1 MTSAVLLRVAIF
13 LLFALLSY
21 ASAAQPCDTVVVT
34 IDSVN
39 FVGNEASKARMLLFE
54 LNIAPGDTLQSHTLE
69 QRLEENRKRLYNL
82 RLFHEVGYTYT
93 CHEGRVT
100 VRYTLQE
107 RWYLYP
113 IPIFDLAD
121 RNFNAWL
128 ERRDWGRVDYG
139 INLIRRNF
147 RGRNEEVRLRLQQG
161 FNKRLEF
168 VYRVPYISR
177 RHRLGLDVGVAD
189 YRSRAI
195 DYRTLSNRQRF
206 LVQDQGVPIQR
217 TLLTVGLIH
226 RQSVQRQEGLRLT
239 YVQEQVSDT
248 VLLLNPDYYNY
259 SAQERQYLRVELS
272 KVVNLRNSFVYPLTG
287 SYFEA
292 TAAQTFFIGGSGAPM
307 TTLRAKYVDYR
318 HVAGK
323 YYYFV
328 GGEAQTRLS
337 GRYAYADN
345 VALGFRSSVRGYELN
360 VVGGQHFALLKQGL
374 TRELLQL
381 DGLHLKFIKS
391 PKFNKIPVALYA
403 NAFTDAGY
411 VVDDVFEEG
420 NPLSNRLLLGAGAG
434 LHLVTFYDFV
444 FRAEYAINREG
455 TKGFYLSGRFPF

>member
-1 MTSAVLLRVAIF
+1 MILRASLLLCLSLLCHTLVA
-13 LLFALLSY
+13 L
-21 ASAAQPCDTVVVT
+21 PCHTESVI
-34 IDSVN
+34 IDSIK
-39 FVGNEASKARMLLFE
+39 FEGNEVSKSRMLLFE
-54 LNIAPGDTLQSHTLE
+54 LNIAPGDTLLTAELE
-69 QRLEENRKRLYNL
+69 EKLEENRRRLFNL

-93 CHEGRVT
+93 CREGLVT
-100 VRYTLQE
+100 VTYTMQE

-147 RGRNEEVRLRLQQG
+147 RGRNEEVRVRLQQG

-168 VYRVPYISR
+168 TYRVPYISR
-177 RHRLGLDVGVAD
+177 THKLGMDFGVAD

-195 DYRTLSNRQRF
+195 DYRTLNNRQRF
-206 LVQDQGVPIQR
+206 FVQESGVPIQR
-217 TLLTVGLIH
+217 TLLTSGLTH

-239 YVQEQVSDT
+239 YVQEQVADT
-248 VLLLNPDYYNY
+248 VLALNPEYY
-259 SAQERQYLRVELS
+259 SEDKLDRQYLRVEVY

-292 TAAQTFFIGGSGAPM
+292 IAAQTFFMNGNGTPI

-318 HVAGK
+318 HLSGK

-328 GGEAQTRLS
+328 GGEAQARLS
-337 GRYAYADN
+337 RRYAYADN
-345 VALGFRSSVRGYELN
+345 VALGFRSLVRGYELQ
-360 VVGGQHFALLKQGL
+360 VVGGQHFGLFKQGL
-374 TRELLQL
+374 TRELFQHE
-381 DGLHLKFIKS
+381 GVHLKFIKS
-391 PKFNKIPVALYA
+391 PKFNKVPLALYA
-403 NAFTDAGY
+403 NVFTDAGY
-411 VVDDVFEEG
+411 VVDEVFEKG
-420 NPLSNRLLLGAGAG
+420 NPLANRLLAGMGAG

-444 FRAEYAINREG
+444 FRAEYTFNREKTG
-455 TKGFYLSGRFPF
+455 GFYLSGRFPF

>member
-1 MTSAVLLRVAIF
+1 MILRTF
-13 LLFALLSY
+13 LLLCLSLFCHTL
-21 ASAAQPCDTVVVT
+21 AAQSCQTESVV
-34 IDSVN
+34 IDSIS
-39 FVGNEASKARMLLFE
+39 FEGNEVSKSRMLLFE
-54 LNIAPGDTLQSHTLE
+54 LNLAPGDTLPTAELE
-69 QRLEENRKRLYNL
+69 EKLEENRRRLFNL

-93 CHEGRVT
+93 CREGLVT
-100 VRYTLQE
+100 VAYTMQE

-147 RGRNEEVRLRLQQG
+147 RGRNEEVRIRLQQG

-168 VYRVPYISR
+168 IYRVPYISR
-177 RHRLGLDVGVAD
+177 AHKLGMDFGIAD

-195 DYRTLSNRQRF
+195 DYRTLDNRQRF
-206 LVQDQGVPIQR
+206 FVQESGVPIQR
-217 TLLTVGLIH
+217 TLLTTGLTY

-239 YVQEQVSDT
+239 YVQEQVADT
-248 VLLLNPDYYNY
+248 VLALNPVYY
-259 SAQERQYLRVELS
+259 SEGKPDRQYLRLELA

-292 TAAQTFFIGGSGAPM
+292 IAAQTFFLNGNGTPV

-318 HVAGK
+318 HLSGK

-328 GGEAQTRLS
+328 GGEAQARIS
-337 GRYAYADN
+337 KRYAYADN
-345 VALGFRSSVRGYELN
+345 VALGFRSLVRGYELQ
-360 VVGGQHFALLKQGL
+360 VVGGQHFGLFKQGL
-374 TRELLQL
+374 TRELFQHE
-381 DGLHLKFIKS
+381 GVHLKFIKS
-391 PKFNKIPVALYA
+391 PKFNKVPLALYA
-403 NAFTDAGY
+403 NLFTDAGY
-411 VVDDVFEEG
+411 VVDEVFEKG
-420 NPLSNRLLLGAGAG
+420 NPLANRFLAGMGAG

-444 FRAEYAINREG
+444 FRAEYTINREKAG
-455 TKGFYLSGRFPF
+455 GFYLSGRFPF

>member
-1 MTSAVLLRVAIF
+1 MLLRVATF
-13 LLFALLSY
+13 LLFFVLRHNLV
-21 ASAAQPCDTVVVT
+21 AQSCDTDVIT
-34 IDSVN
+34 IDSIN
-39 FVGNEASKARMLLFE
+39 FVGNEVSKSRMLLFE
-54 LNIAPGDTLQSHTLE
+54 LNIAPGDTVEKEELE
-69 QRLEENRKRLYNL
+69 QRLEENRKRLFNL
-82 RLFHEVGYTYT
+82 RLFLEVGYSYT
-93 CHEGRVT
+93 CREGRVA

-177 RHRLGLDVGVAD
+177 SHKLGFDFGVAD

-206 LVQDQGVPIQR
+206 FVQDQGVPIQR
-217 TLLTVGLIH
+217 TLLTAGLIH
-226 RQSVQRQEGLRLT
+226 RQSVQRQEGLRLS
-239 YVQEQVSDT
+239 YVQEEVSDT
-248 VLLLNPDYYNY
+248 VLLLNPEYYNN
-259 SAQERQYLRVELS
+259 SARERQYLRVELS

-292 TAAQTFFIGGSGAPM
+292 TASQTFFMGGSGAPI
-307 TTLRAKYVDYR
+307 TTLRAKYVNYR
-318 HVAGK
+318 RISGK

-337 GRYAYADN
+337 RHYAYADN

-360 VVGGQHFALLKQGL
+360 VVGGQHFGLLKQGL

-391 PKFNKIPVALYA
+391 PKFNKIPLALYA

-411 VVDDVFEEG
+411 AVDDVFEEG
-420 NPLSNRLLLGAGAG
+420 NPLANRLLMSAGAG

-444 FRAEYAINREG
+444 FRAEYTINREG